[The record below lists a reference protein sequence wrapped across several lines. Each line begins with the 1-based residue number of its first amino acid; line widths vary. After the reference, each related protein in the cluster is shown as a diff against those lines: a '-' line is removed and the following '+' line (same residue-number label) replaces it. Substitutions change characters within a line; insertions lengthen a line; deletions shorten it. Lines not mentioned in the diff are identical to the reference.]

1 MDMIPERF
9 PRGAGQI
16 PRATV
21 ACYAVAILTAA
32 VAIGVGLVHHTA
44 RSTAIGILSGVA
56 GATLWVAIGTALAL
70 LAQVA
75 DRR

>member
-1 MDMIPERF
+1 MEMIPERF

-32 VAIGVGLVHHTA
+32 VALGIGLIEGSG
-44 RSTAIGILSGVA
+44 RSFAIGLLGAIG
-56 GATLWVAIGTALAL
+56 GATIWVAIGTALAL
-70 LAQVA
+70 LAQIA
-75 DRR
+75 DR